1 MTNRARSINGVPIRL
16 SDERWR
22 HVVEHHDD
30 LAGHLHDV
38 LETVASPGVIYEG
51 DGGELLAVSA
61 LRGSR
66 ALVVVYREINPDDGF
81 VITAFFTSRVR
92 QIERRRLVWKR
103 AQS

>member
-1 MTNRARSINGVPIRL
+1 MIHRATSVNGVPIRL

-22 HVVEHHDD
+22 HIVEHHDD
-30 LAGHLHDV
+30 LAGHFHDV
-38 LETVASPGVIYEG
+38 LDTIVSPEALHEG
-51 DGGELLAVSA
+51 DAGELLAVSA

-66 ALVVVYREINPDDGF
+66 VLVVVYREVGPGDGF

-92 QIERRRLVWKR
+92 QIQRRRLVWKR